1 MKIYL
6 KNSLKHNWQLYVLM
20 FPALLWLV
28 IFAYYPIY
36 GLLLA
41 FKDYQASMGIAGSPW
56 AEPLLKHFSAFFRTS
71 VAKQIIVNTLAL
83 SGLTILITF
92 PLPIIFA
99 LFLNQ
104 LKSQRLKKTVQ
115 TISYAPY
122 FVSNVVVVSILS
134 VICAPSGFVNT
145 ILKIFTGGQPLYLM
159 SSAEYF
165 RSLYITSQL
174 WQTLG
179 FSAIVYIA
187 ALAGISPEYHEAA
200 KIDGA
205 GTMKRILYVDLPLI
219 MPTIVIMFI
228 LCVGNIMTIGYE
240 KVYLMQAGTNTAVSE
255 IISTYVYKV
264 GLQNAQY
271 SFAIAVGLFNSA
283 VNFIL
288 LLITNQIAKK
298 CADVSLF

>member
-1 MKIYL
+1 M
-6 KNSLKHNWQLYVLM
+6 
-20 FPALLWLV
+20 
-28 IFAYYPIY
+28 
-36 GLLLA
+36 
-41 FKDYQASMGIAGSPW
+41 
-56 AEPLLKHFSAFFRTS
+56 
-71 VAKQIIVNTLAL
+71 
-83 SGLTILITF
+83 
-92 PLPIIFA
+92 
-99 LFLNQ
+99 
-104 LKSQRLKKTVQ
+104 
-115 TISYAPY
+115 
-122 FVSNVVVVSILS
+122 
-134 VICAPSGFVNT
+134 NT
-145 ILKIFTGGQPLYLM
+145 ILKVFTGGQPFYLM

-165 RSLYITSQL
+165 RPLYVTSQL

>member
-1 MKIYL
+1 M
-6 KNSLKHNWQLYVLM
+6 
-20 FPALLWLV
+20 
-28 IFAYYPIY
+28 
-36 GLLLA
+36 
-41 FKDYQASMGIAGSPW
+41 
-56 AEPLLKHFSAFFRTS
+56 AFFRTS
-71 VAKQIIVNTLAL
+71 VAKQVIVNTLSL
-83 SGLTILITF
+83 SGLTVLITF

-104 LKSQRLKKTVQ
+104 LKNPRLKKTVQ

-145 ILKIFTGGQPLYLM
+145 ILKVFTSGQPLYLM

-165 RSLYITSQL
+165 RPLYITSQL

-219 MPTIVIMFI
+219 LPTIVIMFI

-240 KVYLMQAGTNTAVSE
+240 KVYLMQAGTNTTVSE

-271 SFAIAVGLFNSA
+271 SFSIAVGLFNSA

-288 LLITNQIAKK
+288 LLITNQIAKR

>member
-1 MKIYL
+1 MYKKI
-6 KNSLKHNWQLYVLM
+6 KNSFQHNWQLYILM
-20 FPALLWLV
+20 LPALLWLV

-41 FKDYQASMGIAGSPW
+41 FKDYKASMGITRSPW
-56 AEPLLKHFSAFFRTS
+56 ADPLLKHFMAFFRTS
-71 VAKQIIVNTLAL
+71 VAKQVIVNTLSL
-83 SGLTILITF
+83 SGLTVLITF

-104 LKSQRLKKTVQ
+104 LKNPRLKKTVQ

-145 ILKIFTGGQPLYLM
+145 ILKVFTSGQPLYLM

-165 RSLYITSQL
+165 RPLYITSQL

-219 MPTIVIMFI
+219 LPTIVIMFI

-240 KVYLMQAGTNTAVSE
+240 KVYLMQAGTNTTVSE

-271 SFAIAVGLFNSA
+271 SFSIAVGLFNSA

-288 LLITNQIAKK
+288 LLITNQIAKR